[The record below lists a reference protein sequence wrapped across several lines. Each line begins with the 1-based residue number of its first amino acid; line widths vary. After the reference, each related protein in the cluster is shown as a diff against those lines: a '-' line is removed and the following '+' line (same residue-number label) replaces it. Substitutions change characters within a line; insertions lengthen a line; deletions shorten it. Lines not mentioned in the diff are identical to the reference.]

1 MDAAASLQVR
11 FCDTP
16 QVHPCKLGHDVHVM
30 DGHSRAGTRGSMSSL
45 PKYRFMDV
53 AESPQVQTLL

>member
-45 PKYRFMDV
+45 LAVYWLDV
-53 AESPQVQTLL
+53 